1 MRCDAPGAGVNLW
14 RTAAVPPPPFR
25 LASTLPA
32 GLDFTS
38 LVAMKN
44 RRDFIKTGLALGA
57 TFSLADLGGLFA
69 ADAPDGAASGPAA
82 AGSARPILI
91 AVRDGDRVAMLDKA
105 LEALGGIG
113 AFVKPGQTVV
123 IKPNIG
129 WDVPPERCANTH
141 PDLVRHLAKVC
152 LQAGAKSVSIFDCTC
167 DYWQSTYATSGIAQ
181 AAREA
186 GAQVVPGDDDT
197 LYREVAIPRGVKL
210 RRARVH
216 SLVLDSNVFINLPVL
231 KHHGGAL
238 MTACM
243 KNLMG
248 VVSKRDQQHYHREDL
263 HQCIADFLTFRQP
276 TLNVLDAYSPMVR
289 NGPRGKTAD
298 DLVVMRSLL
307 ASTDIVA
314 IDAAAA
320 RLLGHQPA
328 DVRHVRLAAELNVG
342 TLDLNAV
349 DIRRFKLA

>member
-1 MRCDAPGAGVNLW
+1 
-14 RTAAVPPPPFR
+14 
-25 LASTLPA
+25 
-32 GLDFTS
+32 
-38 LVAMKN
+38 MKN

-69 ADAPDGAASGPAA
+69 ADATIAPAAPAA
-82 AGSARPILI
+82 AGGAPRSVLV

-129 WDVPPERCANTH
+129 WDVPPERGANTH
-141 PDLVRHLAKVC
+141 PDLVARLTRLC
-152 LQAGAKSVSIFDCTC
+152 LGAGAKSVSVFDCTC
-167 DYWQSTYATSGIAQ
+167 DYWQSTYATSGIAA
-181 AAREA
+181 AARDA
-186 GAQVVPGDDDT
+186 GAQVVPGDDVA
-197 LYREVAIPRGVKL
+197 LYRQVAIPGGVKL
-210 RRARVH
+210 KQARVH
-216 SLVLDSNVFINLPVL
+216 SLVLDSDVFFNLPVL

-263 HQCIADFLTFRQP
+263 HQCVADFLTFRQP
-276 TLNVLDAYSPMVR
+276 TLNILDAYHPMVR

-298 DLVVMRSLL
+298 DLVEMRTLL

-328 DVRHVRLAAELNVG
+328 DVRHVRLAAELKLG
-342 TLDLNAV
+342 TIDLNAV